1 MLWRY
6 YDNMLS
12 RFNRI
17 PERYGRTDGQTDGR
31 TENCCINT
39 RVNLL
44 TRDKKGSRDPND
56 ATFGGKFL
64 FMGYIFEA
72 CTLENIV
79 TLKSGLAL
87 IQGRWNWYRS
97 KAWMWF
103 PIRIVTMTIF
113 SRFDTIYERDRQTA
127 RQQRTTLQWSHY
139 ATSCCSR
146 ATNNKCIRRHAVSE
160 SMSIYCWAMSP
171 LIILR
176 CFRCVTLPCRRQHVH
191 KL

>member
-127 RQQRTTLQWSHY
+127 RQQRTTPVVALCNLMLQ
-139 ATSCCSR
+139 SR
-146 ATNNKCIRRHAVSE
+146 DKQQMHTAKCREWEHVDLLLSYVTFNHSSLFPMCNS
-160 SMSIYCWAMSP
+160 SMSSSTC
-171 LIILR
+171 
-176 CFRCVTLPCRRQHVH
+176 T
-191 KL
+191 